1 MKGAGVFA
9 SLGVVISLAIPAR
22 ADQVTSA
29 VAANFLPAFRSIAI
43 EFERAT
49 GHQVQAIPGSSGRF
63 YGQIRNGAPFD
74 VFFSADQERPQRL
87 EDEGFAVR
95 GSRFTYAIGRLV
107 LWSPDSELVTGETT
121 LRSGRFKYVAM
132 ANPQLAPYGAAAQQV
147 MIKLGLWNRLQP
159 RIVRGESLGQTMGFI
174 TSGNAQMGFVALSQ
188 VVNPPM
194 NPGGSRW
201 EIPFDLYDPIDQD
214 AVLLAKGRSNV
225 AARALLEYVRGPDAR
240 RIIERFGY
248 GLK

>member
-1 MKGAGVFA
+1 MKGVGAVT
-9 SLGVVISLAIPAR
+9 SLLVVISLAIPAR
-22 ADQVTSA
+22 ADQVTAA

-49 GHQVQAIPGSSGRF
+49 GHRVQAIPGSSGRF

-74 VFFSADQERPQRL
+74 VFFSADQKRPQRL

-107 LWSPDSELVTGETT
+107 LWSPDSALVSGATT

-147 MIKLGLWNRLQP
+147 MMNLGLWNQLQP
-159 RIVRGESLGQTMGFI
+159 HIVRGESLGQTMGFI

-188 VVNPPM
+188 VVNSAM

-225 AARALLEYVRGPDAR
+225 AAGALLEYVRGHDAR